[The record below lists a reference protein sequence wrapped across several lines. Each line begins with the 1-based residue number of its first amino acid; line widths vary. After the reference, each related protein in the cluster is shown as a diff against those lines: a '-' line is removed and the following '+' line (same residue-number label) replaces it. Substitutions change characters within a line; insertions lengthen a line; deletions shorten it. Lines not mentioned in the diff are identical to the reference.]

1 MTIKER
7 AAYIKGM
14 MEGMNFTA
22 DSDEKKLI
30 SAIIDLVSDMA
41 DEIED
46 IHEDS
51 AYVND
56 YVEELD
62 EDLASLEEFVYD
74 EDDDDLE
81 DDDDEYDLCE
91 TECDCGSFIEI
102 SCENIKDGKL
112 VCPDCG
118 KEYDLEEICGSCED
132 CGGCH

>member
-74 EDDDDLE
+74 EDDDLE

-118 KEYDLEEICGSCED
+118 KEYDLEEICGSCDD
-132 CGGCH
+132 CEGCH